1 MSEAGL
7 PPGQPAPPATLAPVE
22 QSHFLEL
29 RKESG
34 TGSEGIA
41 SVWYVEEG
49 GDEAQCFRTNFNSED
64 HENGG
69 KALVLAQA
77 NLARDGN
84 ADNMRAATVP
94 MTSAASF
101 SQICALEH
109 NRTRTHKLCVLQ
121 LEYDRTRTR
130 NLCVPEYVRTRT
142 CNLCVPE
149 HVRTRTRNLCVPEYV
164 RTRTCNLCV
173 PEYVRTRTR
182 NLCVPEYVRTR
193 THNLCVPNSL
203 TPGVRMVHH
212 THIKCRVRCSM
223 FDWPTVGDLFTATSH
238 S

>member
-34 TGSEGIA
+34 TGSEGIS

-149 HVRTRTRNLCVPEYV
+149 
-164 RTRTCNLCV
+164 
-173 PEYVRTRTR
+173 YVRTRTR

-203 TPGVRMVHH
+203 TPAGDAQWVLPCTAMLLPPPPR
-212 THIKCRVRCSM
+212 RCQ
-223 FDWPTVGDLFTATSH
+223 FRH
-238 S
+238 SSSGPCAPRPCSSTRE